1 MTLDQ
6 LTSPAG
12 IPCACGKVHRC
23 TVDKVLCRPGA
34 MDEVPEIVRSYTQG
48 KVFVLCDPNTYSA
61 AGERLCGVLD

>member
-34 MDEVPEIVRSYTQG
+34 MDEVPEIVR
-48 KVFVLCDPNTYSA
+48 N
-61 AGERLCGVLD
+61 